1 MSTDGT
7 GTSTVVFGIRVDGK
21 SMSIGFPST
30 SEAKT
35 VAYGFVSP
43 GRNVEIYDLVTGS
56 VVEQANVTIRAIMR
70 RR

>member
-1 MSTDGT
+1 LTEGKNSAGE
-7 GTSTVVFGIRVDGK
+7 VFGIRVDGK

-43 GRNVEIYDLVTGS
+43 GRKVEIYDLVTGS
-56 VVEQANVTIRAIMR
+56 VVEQL
-70 RR
+70 

>member
-1 MSTDGT
+1 LTEGKNSAGE
-7 GTSTVVFGIRVDGK
+7 VFGIRVDGK
-21 SMSIGFPST
+21 FMSIGFPST

-56 VVEQANVTIRAIMR
+56 VVEQL
-70 RR
+70 

>member
-1 MSTDGT
+1 MTEGKNSAGE
-7 GTSTVVFGIRVDGK
+7 VFGIRVDGK

-30 SEAKT
+30 SKAKT